1 MKNRLGRKSPIFWS
15 VLAFLAGLLV
25 LAIILSFLSQAWR
38 EDFWPEF
45 LAGLAVATAAFLVV
59 DLLFGLT
66 KRKEQEDRAREQAR
80 AFIDFEIAENRKLI
94 EYGLTSWRKG
104 EPKSIN
110 LKEDGWIDLK
120 KSAVFP
126 MLSQE
131 LRGILSMSYL
141 GLKGLRN
148 SIYLW
153 QEMLD
158 PDWKI
163 QRANGTTVLAGE
175 EMRETTIRWAES
187 ALDSL
192 DTALKSLHE

>member
-1 MKNRLGRKSPIFWS
+1 MSPIFWS
-15 VLAFLAGLLV
+15 VLGFLAGLLV

-45 LAGLAVATAAFLVV
+45 LAGLAVAAAAFLVV

-66 KRKEQEDRAREQAR
+66 KRKEQEDIARKQAQV
-80 AFIDFEIAENRKLI
+80 FLDLEIAQNRTLI
-94 EYGLTSWRKG
+94 EYGLTSWRRG
-104 EPKSIN
+104 DPTSIEPK
-110 LKEDGWIDLK
+110 EDAWLDLK

-141 GLKGLRN
+141 ALKGLRN

-153 QEMLD
+153 QEMVG

-163 QRANGTTVLAGE
+163 LRPNGTKVAAAE
-175 EMRETTIRWAES
+175 ELREASIRWAES

-192 DTALKSLHE
+192 DTAVKSLHE